1 MVPDGIKRTLK
12 INTFCREEKRLR
24 KKVWMRKM
32 NPNTRRRGMKMQK
45 MLGMNGPRTKGNTM
59 AITLPPT
66 IMEVETSVKNDKF
79 PLD

>member
-1 MVPDGIKRTLK
+1 
-12 INTFCREEKRLR
+12 
-24 KKVWMRKM
+24 
-32 NPNTRRRGMKMQK
+32 MQK

-79 PLD
+79 PLDQGNFFTSMIIGERVGIVIYR